1 MVITAC
7 SIKPEPN
14 YVSMS
19 LSGSIS
25 DFSSLLNSYHVVL
38 VLHMLI
44 TLSTV
49 LSYEGLFQVDSLD
62 AFYYFTNDTSTV
74 QVNTCVQNKVARRCK
89 EAIERNDLEIT
100 MFVIEG
106 IFGAEENFGKF
117 PIRKFWQVKFLQIP
131 VCLLSLLIS

>member
-25 DFSSLLNSYHVVL
+25 DFSSLLNSYHMVL

-44 TLSTV
+44 TLSAV

-62 AFYYFTNDTSTV
+62 AFF
-74 QVNTCVQNKVARRCK
+74 
-89 EAIERNDLEIT
+89 I
-100 MFVIEG
+100 
-106 IFGAEENFGKF
+106 
-117 PIRKFWQVKFLQIP
+117 
-131 VCLLSLLIS
+131 LLMTLFKLISVYKTR